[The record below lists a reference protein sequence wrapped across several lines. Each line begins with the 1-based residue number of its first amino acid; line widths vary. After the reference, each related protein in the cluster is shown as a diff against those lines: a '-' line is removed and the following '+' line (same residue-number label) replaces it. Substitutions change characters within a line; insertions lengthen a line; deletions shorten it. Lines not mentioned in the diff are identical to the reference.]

1 MVMAEKSATARRRL
15 TPEDWADAALVAI
28 AEGGLAA
35 VAVEPLAARLA
46 TTKGSFYWHFANREA
61 LLEAALARWEEQ
73 TTTAVIREIT
83 TTGQSPGDQLRSLI
97 IRVVDAA
104 ERDPAG
110 LALLATAGHPAV
122 TPVLHRVTSARIG
135 VIVGLF
141 ERLGFPA
148 QEARSRALLAYS
160 AYLGHAQLAHSTPDV
175 LPTNRAGRRAYL
187 DVILKVL
194 TARQA

>member
-1 MVMAEKSATARRRL
+1 MVMVEKSARARRRL

-83 TTGQSPGDQLRSLI
+83 ATAESPTGQLRSLI

-104 ERDPAG
+104 ERDPVG

-122 TPVLHRVTSARIG
+122 APVVNRVTGARIG

-141 ERLGFPA
+141 QRLGFPA
-148 QEARSRALLAYS
+148 DEARSRALLAYS

-175 LPTNRAGRRAYL
+175 LPASKAGRRAYL

-194 TARQA
+194 TARPV